1 MVLLWQ
7 DTQLA
12 LIHIPLHLYSNFLQP
27 ILRLLLPAS
36 RPSSAGSNGSAR
48 PRKSWAYEHPFTNI
62 SITPIECSIAC
73 SRELADD
80 LFTSVRDHLDPAN
93 RDQVSITHEDY
104 IVMQVDGEGLD
115 AGQRVLE
122 LTSPLAMAG
131 ISIFFITTYFSD
143 YILVPLR
150 AREQVVKAL
159 EDRGFAFEDT
169 TSSYVNP
176 TAAAAASSHN
186 RSSVSSFDVPSTP
199 GTPPPTSIN
208 ELETRT
214 FALLKRRNIVFAVDP
229 SIRLVQCAG
238 SKDTST
244 GSTATRPLSG
254 SLFLS
259 SNGHHAN
266 GANGGETTAAPR
278 PEDLLHLGLVKSLIT
293 APHPTFLSLT
303 LTDTEPASVLL
314 EKRLL
319 HNFSPA
325 VLLGSKEDVLVPIT
339 LDLRDLPLEST
350 GIVCGVAGR
359 LVGGTTSPSLRG
371 CSGVGAGWGAGAASG
386 SAFGGLADGVDLL
399 LPDAVE
405 MSYLSTARAGT
416 VMVAE
421 AELGRAM
428 EALRG
433 GCDGS
438 SSSSSSEAGPPG
450 NGFI

>member
-1 MVLLWQ
+1 MEASMTLLSAHIQ
-7 DTQLA
+7 FLDTQLA

-62 SITPIECSIAC
+62 SITPVECSIAC
-73 SRELADD
+73 SRELAED
-80 LFTSVRDHLDPAN
+80 LFTSVRDHLDPEN

-186 RSSVSSFDVPSTP
+186 RSSASSFDLPSTP

-214 FALLKRRNIVFAVDP
+214 FALLNRRNVVFAVDP

-238 SKDTST
+238 SKETST
-244 GSTATRPLSG
+244 G
-254 SLFLS
+254 
-259 SNGHHAN
+259 
-266 GANGGETTAAPR
+266 GGETTAAPR

-319 HNFSPA
+319 HNFAPA

-359 LVGGTTSPSLRG
+359 LVGGTTSSSLR
-371 CSGVGAGWGAGAASG
+371 AY
-386 SAFGGLADGVDLL
+386 L

-433 GCDGS
+433 GGTDS
-438 SSSSSSEAGPPG
+438 SDRGLPDNA
-450 NGFI
+450 FI

>member
-1 MVLLWQ
+1 MEASMTLLNAHIQ
-7 DTQLA
+7 FLDTQLA

-73 SRELADD
+73 SRELAGD

-199 GTPPPTSIN
+199 GTPPPTTIN

-244 GSTATRPLSG
+244 GSTATRPLS
-254 SLFLS
+254 
-259 SNGHHAN
+259 
-266 GANGGETTAAPR
+266 
-278 PEDLLHLGLVKSLIT
+278 EDLLHLGLVKSLIT

-371 CSGVGAGWGAGAASG
+371 RN
-386 SAFGGLADGVDLL
+386 LL

-433 GCDGS
+433 GCNG